1 MRRRE
6 AARKV
11 LDSSRKLRQVHSTK
25 SMATKLEALR
35 EQAEA
40 AEAAI
45 EQEEET
51 KEIDPSNLPYLHRN
65 PAV

>member
-1 MRRRE
+1 
-6 AARKV
+6 
-11 LDSSRKLRQVHSTK
+11 
-25 SMATKLEALR
+25 MATKLEALR

>member
-1 MRRRE
+1 MN
-6 AARKV
+6 AARKL

-25 SMATKLEALR
+25 SVAAKLEALR

-40 AEAAI
+40 AE
-45 EQEEET
+45 ENTTEE
-51 KEIDPSNLPYLHRN
+51 KEVDPSNLPYLYRN